1 MNFANKGR
9 CRMITRKENLV
20 KEGTCQANSI
30 MEINGTLLII
40 ERLCLEEK
48 AQRFRAPMGETTC
61 YSYKRVEQLYT
72 SSLWSIHGK
81 GMPDPHG
88 IVSWDPIFFH

>member
-30 MEINGTLLII
+30 LEINVTLLIV
-40 ERLCLEEK
+40 ERPCLEEK
-48 AQRFRAPMGETTC
+48 AQRVKGLEHQWERPPATHTNE
-61 YSYKRVEQLYT
+61 
-72 SSLWSIHGK
+72 WSNCILPAYGAFMAK
-81 GMPDPHG
+81 G
-88 IVSWDPIFFH
+88 